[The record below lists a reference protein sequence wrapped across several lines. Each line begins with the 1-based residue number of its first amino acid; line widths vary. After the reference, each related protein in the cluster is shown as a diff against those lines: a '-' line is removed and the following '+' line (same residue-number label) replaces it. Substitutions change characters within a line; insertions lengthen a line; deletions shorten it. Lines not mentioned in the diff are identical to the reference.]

1 MFEHWISPIRSARPD
16 RAGRRS
22 RSVPPDDS
30 YTCASTKR
38 RRSFV
43 WGSRCQAESFDS
55 HRRHLSKQVA
65 GGSAA
70 PSERETGRAID
81 AVNREVMCVST
92 SARSLPPAGIKVFSI
107 ITLNLPIPQKTRRAE
122 RGRRSEAE
130 PHPST
135 VGKPGRTPHLLV
147 GGKCQERFRLI
158 AALLVAWTIE
168 GSPARWRA

>member
-1 MFEHWISPIRSARPD
+1 M
-16 RAGRRS
+16 
-22 RSVPPDDS
+22 
-30 YTCASTKR
+30 
-38 RRSFV
+38 
-43 WGSRCQAESFDS
+43 
-55 HRRHLSKQVA
+55 
-65 GGSAA
+65 
-70 PSERETGRAID
+70 
-81 AVNREVMCVST
+81 ST